1 MDNNVIL
8 GAYIL
13 ILAIFLGTVL
23 IARVPPTLHTPL
35 MSATNM
41 ISGIVLLGAMI
52 VLGSVDDWWIEA
64 LAFIAVACAAANV
77 VGGYF
82 VTDRMLAMFK
92 QRTPAAGAGS
102 SNEAEQSR

>member
-1 MDNNVIL
+1 MEDSVAL

-13 ILAIFLGTVL
+13 ILAIFLGA
-23 IARVPPTLHTPL
+23 IMIMRVPPTLHTPL

-52 VLGSVDDWWIEA
+52 VLGSADEWYVQA
-64 LAFIAVACAAANV
+64 LAFIAVAAATANV

-92 QRTPAAGAGS
+92 QRTPAAGATK
-102 SNEAEQSR
+102 EAEQQR

>member
-1 MDNNVIL
+1 MEDSVAL

-13 ILAIFLGTVL
+13 ILAIFLGA
-23 IARVPPTLHTPL
+23 IMIMRVPPTLHTPL

-52 VLGSVDDWWIEA
+52 VLGSADDWWVEA
-64 LAFIAVACAAANV
+64 LAFIAVAAATANV

-82 VTDRMLAMFK
+82 VTDRMLAMFR
-92 QRTPAAGAGS
+92 QRTPAAGATK
-102 SNEAEQSR
+102 EAEQQR

>member
-1 MDNNVIL
+1 MEDSVAL

-13 ILAIFLGTVL
+13 ILAIFLGA
-23 IARVPPTLHTPL
+23 IMIMRVPPTLHTPL

-52 VLGSVDDWWIEA
+52 VLGSADEWFVKA
-64 LAFIAVACAAANV
+64 LAFIAVAAATANV

-92 QRTPAAGAGS
+92 QRMPAAGATK
-102 SNEAEQSR
+102 EAEQQR

>member
-1 MDNNVIL
+1 MEDNVAL

-13 ILAIFLGTVL
+13 ILAIFLGAVM
-23 IARVPPTLHTPL
+23 IQRVPPTLHTPL

-41 ISGIVLLGAMI
+41 ISGIVLIGAMI
-52 VLGSVDDWWIEA
+52 VLGAAEDWWIEA
-64 LAFIAVACAAANV
+64 LAFIAVAAATANV

-92 QRTPAAGAGS
+92 QRTPAAGAT
-102 SNEAEQSR
+102 NKAEQQR

>member
-1 MDNNVIL
+1 LDNNFVL

-13 ILAIFLGTVL
+13 VLAIFLGAVL

-52 VLGSVDDWWIEA
+52 VLGSVDDWWVEA
-64 LAFIAVACAAANV
+64 IAFLAVACAAANV

-92 QRTPAAGAGS
+92 QRTPAAGATKD
-102 SNEAEQSR
+102 AEQSR

>member
-1 MDNNVIL
+1 MEDNVAL

-13 ILAIFLGTVL
+13 ILAIFLGAVM
-23 IARVPPTLHTPL
+23 IMRVPPTLHTPL

-52 VLGSVDDWWIEA
+52 VLGSADDWWIEA
-64 LAFIAVACAAANV
+64 LAFIAVAAATANV

-82 VTDRMLAMFK
+82 VTDRMLAMFR
-92 QRTPAAGAGS
+92 QRTPAAGAT
-102 SNEAEQSR
+102 NEAEQQR

>member
-1 MDNNVIL
+1 METNVIL

-13 ILAIFLGTVL
+13 ILAIFLGAVL
-23 IARVPPTLHTPL
+23 IMRVPPTLHTPL

-52 VLGSVDDWWIEA
+52 VLGSVDDWWVEA
-64 LAFIAVACAAANV
+64 LAFVAVACASANI

-92 QRTPAAGAGS
+92 QRTPAADGTKG
-102 SNEAEQSR
+102 AEQQR

>member
-1 MDNNVIL
+1 MEDTVAL
-8 GAYIL
+8 GAYVL
-13 ILAIFLGTVL
+13 ILAIFLGA
-23 IARVPPTLHTPL
+23 IMIMRVPPTLHTPL

-52 VLGSVDDWWIEA
+52 VLGSADHWFVKA
-64 LAFIAVACAAANV
+64 LAFIAVAAATANV

-92 QRTPAAGAGS
+92 QRTPAAGATK
-102 SNEAEQSR
+102 EAEQQR

>member
-1 MDNNVIL
+1 MEDNVAL

-13 ILAIFLGTVL
+13 ILAIFLGAVM
-23 IARVPPTLHTPL
+23 IQRVPPTLHTPL

-52 VLGSVDDWWIEA
+52 VLGSADKWWIEA
-64 LAFIAVACAAANV
+64 LAFIAVAAATANV

-92 QRTPAAGAGS
+92 QRTPAAGATK
-102 SNEAEQSR
+102 EAEQR

>member
-1 MDNNVIL
+1 VDTNFAL

-13 ILAIFLGTVL
+13 ILASFLGA
-23 IARVPPTLHTPL
+23 IMIMRVPPTLHTPL

-52 VLGSVDDWWIEA
+52 VLGSADDWWVEV
-64 LAFIAVACAAANV
+64 LAFIAVAAAAANV

-92 QRTPAAGAGS
+92 QRTPARDTTKDAGR
-102 SNEAEQSR
+102 ER

>member
-1 MDNNVIL
+1 MEDNVAL

-13 ILAIFLGTVL
+13 ILAIFLGAVM
-23 IARVPPTLHTPL
+23 IQRVPPTLHTPL

-52 VLGSVDDWWIEA
+52 VLGSADDWWIEA
-64 LAFIAVACAAANV
+64 LAFIAVAAATANV

-92 QRTPAAGAGS
+92 QRTPAAGV
-102 SNEAEQSR
+102 NKEAEQQR

>member
-1 MDNNVIL
+1 MEDSVAL

-13 ILAIFLGTVL
+13 ILAIFLGA
-23 IARVPPTLHTPL
+23 IMIMRVPPTLHTPL

-52 VLGSVDDWWIEA
+52 VLGSADEWFVKA
-64 LAFIAVACAAANV
+64 LAFIAVAAATANV

-92 QRTPAAGAGS
+92 QRTPAAGATK
-102 SNEAEQSR
+102 EAEQQR